1 MSTSAA
7 EWLAVDA
14 NSVSVPNIVSSS
26 DLFDGELFGD
36 ELIDIYHSSTGTG
49 NELPDLLPPHVG
61 VEAKN
66 DSMEHLIESQDCNI
80 DDGLGAFRAPTSFPD
95 LTVLPGTTTSGVAAD
110 STITATSDQHKVGK
124 KRGASPGAS
133 PRKRSKVV
141 SPGASSSENEKKPNT
156 PNPLVS
162 THLGAPVPPPPPL
175 FSPPITNSA
184 APAHQVAHVRRV
196 SNLQAPVSPSTSDTN
211 SNSGNTEA
219 DFKSVAQA
227 AVSSLIVNVSNNS
240 KAETAVTAAAAN
252 AGATA
257 KADGKVDTSTAH
269 IKALTGNN
277 WVAACS
283 SVMDVA
289 VPSPSINTA
298 DTKADRAKRANLT
311 ADERARQNR
320 DRNREHARNT
330 RLRKKAYVEELKRT
344 LIKLVEQR
352 DADEF
357 EKRRSAQREVEQRE
371 VRFRVIEEFLKL
383 RGRNEVDFSRWS
395 AILDDA
401 FVFTLPVTDYR
412 QMVKETPST
421 KFEQVLNGVS
431 EVMADASNF
440 SSFLQGIGRNN
451 GTGAVT
457 FQYRVDRKDFFMDGC
472 NAVLEWSGTSVS
484 ATSQAAHSEFTM
496 KGIFRGKYCPASN
509 KLLSAIM
516 SFDTGPVLA
525 QTQPLEM
532 EPRADVACDE
542 VADAAAQT
550 TASQADALLD
560 SLVMA
565 RLPASVPSAVLVP
578 PSSSSSCSS
587 EESVTDDKSSS
598 SISGDNGNAEPVSP

>member
-49 NELPDLLPPHVG
+49 NELPNLLPPHVG

-80 DDGLGAFRAPTSFPD
+80 DDGFGAFRAPTSFPD
-95 LTVLPGTTTSGVAAD
+95 LTVLPGTTTSEVAAD
-110 STITATSDQHKVGK
+110 STITATSDPNKVGK
-124 KRGASPGAS
+124 KRGASPVVVARTS
-133 PRKRSKVV
+133 PQKRSKVV
-141 SPGASSSENEKKPNT
+141 SNEKKPNT

-162 THLGAPVPPPPPL
+162 AHLGAPVPPPPLL

-184 APAHQVAHVRRV
+184 APAPQVAHIRRV
-196 SNLQAPVSPSTSDTN
+196 SNFQAPVSPSTSDTN

-252 AGATA
+252 AAATA

-395 AILDDA
+395 AILDDE

-421 KFEQVLNGVS
+421 NFEQVLNGVS
-431 EVMADASNF
+431 EVMADAGNF
-440 SSFLQGIGRNN
+440 SSFLQGIGRDN

-472 NAVLEWSGTSVS
+472 NAVLEWSGTSVN
-484 ATSQAAHSEFTM
+484 ATSQGAHSEFTM

-532 EPRADVACDE
+532 EPRDTRADVACDE
-542 VADAAAQT
+542 VADAAVQT

-565 RLPASVPSAVLVP
+565 RLPASVPSAVIVP